1 MTTMLFF
8 PKSHQVKQW
17 SISMKPFVVK
27 EITTNMVSILFVV
40 LFFKASIFLPCK
52 MIFVRSSVV
61 TIGMPQKLSVM
72 AVRMCS

>member
-1 MTTMLFF
+1 MLFF

-17 SISMKPFVVK
+17 SISMKPSNNLHHDFL
-27 EITTNMVSILFVV
+27 TVSILFVV